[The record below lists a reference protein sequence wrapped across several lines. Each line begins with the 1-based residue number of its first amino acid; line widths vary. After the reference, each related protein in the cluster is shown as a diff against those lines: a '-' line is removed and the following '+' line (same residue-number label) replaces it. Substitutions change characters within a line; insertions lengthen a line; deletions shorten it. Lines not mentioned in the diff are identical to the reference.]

1 MNFDGKLGFKQTPLR
16 APGVVLSS
24 GTQTTAAITP
34 SGFSHA
40 LFYVT
45 INITGLRSI
54 TGKLEH
60 SDDNS
65 SWTDVSGTAFAFN
78 AGLGDGTDALRT
90 ILIAHDAVKEYVR
103 ASVTYVAGTNNVPI
117 ISVLQFNQKNQQGAS
132 PFAGEVL

>member
-1 MNFDGKLGFKQTPLR
+1 VALT
-16 APGVVLSS
+16 A
-24 GTQTTAAITP
+24 TETTAAITP

-40 LFYVT
+40 VFYVI
-45 INITGLRSI
+45 INITGSRSI

-78 AGLGDGTDALRT
+78 TGLGDATDALRT
-90 ILIAHDAVKEYVR
+90 ILISHDALKEYVR
-103 ASVTYVAGTNNVPI
+103 ASVTFVGGTNNVPI

>member
-16 APGVVLSS
+16 APGVVL
-24 GTQTTAAITP
+24 TATETTAAITP

-45 INITGLRSI
+45 INITGSRSI

-78 AGLGDGTDALRT
+78 TGLGDGTDALRT
-90 ILIAHDAVKEYVR
+90 ILISHDAVKQYVR
-103 ASVTYVAGTNNVPI
+103 ASVTFVGGTNNVPI